1 MLGRVTDVLRT
12 LETYY
17 DAAPR
22 PLATTEDVGPF
33 SVFVKTDPTGWDFY
47 ARPRLGLDEPVT
59 IGDVKQVRERQ
70 RDLGVRENLEWVHE
84 TTPTLLDAA
93 RADGMRVEECPLLV
107 LPADLSEVVAAP
119 AVTESDSSGRVEVL
133 APDSPD
139 LAAVT
144 GAIHA
149 GFDGVDEVPA
159 SDPGGRAGQIRSGL
173 LAVVGAYD
181 GQGNVVGGG
190 SHSPR
195 GTTTELTGIAVLPRA
210 RRHGVGAA
218 ITHALV
224 EDARRRGVGTIFLS
238 AQDDAVARVYERVGF
253 VRVGTACIAGA
264 GTGRGDDA

>member
-1 MLGRVTDVLRT
+1 MLTPVSDLLRT

-22 PLATTEDVGPF
+22 PSATTEEIGPF
-33 SVFVKTDPTGWDFY
+33 TLFLKTDPDSWDFY
-47 ARPRLGLDEPVT
+47 ARPRLGLETSYTAADVT
-59 IGDVKQVRERQ
+59 KVQERQ
-70 RDLGVRENLEWVHE
+70 RELRIGQNIEWVHE
-84 TTPTLLDAA
+84 TTPTLLAAA
-93 RADGMRVEECPLLV
+93 RTAGMSVEECPLLV
-107 LPADLSEVVAAP
+107 LPPGGSTAP
-119 AVTESDSSGRVEVL
+119 PGAGIRVEVL
-133 APDSPD
+133 GPDSAD

-149 GFDGVDEVPA
+149 GFDGTDDVTPRE
-159 SDPGGRAGQIRSGL
+159 PGPRAEQMRAGL

-195 GTTTELTGIAVLPRA
+195 GATTELTGIAVLPRA
-210 RRHGVGAA
+210 RRRGVGAA

-224 EDARRRGVGTIFLS
+224 ADALRRGVRTVFLS

-253 VRVGTACIAGA
+253 TRVGTACIAVGP
-264 GTGRGDDA
+264 RQ